1 MGYDTDKLSMCGQ
14 AIAGPRAWV
23 YEDTGGEAIT
33 VYQGAG
39 YFTNAHTLGAKAGDR
54 IDIVDRASDVSYTGY
69 FSAIQDTGTTH
80 GTVRLDTGQP

>member
-1 MGYDTDKLSMCGQ
+1 MGYDAGKLELITQ
-14 AIAGPRAWV
+14 AIAGRKTWQ

-39 YFTNAHTLGAKAGDR
+39 YFTDAKQRGVDTGDPIQI
-54 IDIVDRASDVSYTGY
+54 IDAANKITWRGHFITV
-69 FSAIQDTGTTH
+69 QDTGATT